1 MAEAFI
7 GYSVH
12 VELANGSSLEGT
24 VSHIDS
30 HTQLLTLKNGLYFML
45 LIIVSIL
52 NIFSLYHLY

>member
-12 VELANGSSLEGT
+12 VELTNGSTLEGT

-30 HTQLLTLKNGLYFML
+30 HTQLLTLKNGWDLYCLFG
-45 LIIVSIL
+45 
-52 NIFSLYHLY
+52 